1 MHEMPRRVLGA
12 ALAIA
17 LTAGCGEDQTSA
29 QGVVESVDGRSAVDT
44 LIALVSLRDS
54 ATGSAGDATRLERV
68 RWRVDDRAW
77 GTFDVGE
84 QDPNAGSEALVIAEL
99 GREIERTE
107 DPLDT
112 IAEWRSLLDA
122 HLAPG
127 GHVAELEAV
136 WIDGQMLE
144 PHRFIPFDIEQ
155 GDATAYLGG
164 VEVEVSLGGGRK

>member
-1 MHEMPRRVLGA
+1 MHEMPRSMLGA
-12 ALAIA
+12 AIAIA

-44 LIALVSLRDS
+44 LIALVSLRDA
-54 ATGSAGDATRLERV
+54 ATGSTMDASRLERV

-77 GTFDVGE
+77 GTFEVGE
-84 QDPNAGSEALVIAEL
+84 PDPNTVGEALVIAEL
-99 GREIERTE
+99 GRELERTE

-127 GHVAELEAV
+127 GHVAELEV
-136 WIDGQMLE
+136 LWIDGQMIE
-144 PHRFIPFDIEQ
+144 PHQFIAFDIEQ

-164 VEVEVSLGGGRK
+164 VEVDVSLDGGRK